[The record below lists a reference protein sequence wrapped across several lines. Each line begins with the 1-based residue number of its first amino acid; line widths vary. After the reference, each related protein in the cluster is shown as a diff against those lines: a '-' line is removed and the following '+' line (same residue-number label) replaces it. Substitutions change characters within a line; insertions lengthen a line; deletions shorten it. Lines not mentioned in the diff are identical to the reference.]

1 MEVRDPVHG
10 FVDFNKDERSIIDH
24 PAFQRLRH
32 IRQLAMSD
40 LVYPGAVHHRFEHSL
55 GVCHVAG
62 RIAPRLFPGKDKDA
76 EDTIRDVRLA
86 ALLHDIGHG
95 PFSHISETPLAEVNR
110 EWLEENKVRE
120 DKLHECIG
128 IDIIKHVLRE
138 DGLLTADQSKRVV
151 GILDTVHKPG
161 RSIERDIVSGPLD
174 ADKMDYLLRDSL
186 CCGVKYGVFD
196 LERLIRAL
204 VVVGKGSSTFV
215 GVEEE
220 DTPTVDQYVMARY
233 DMHLQVYGHKTR
245 RATDLML
252 IRAIMEAVE
261 AKDEQ
266 VVQAYTYV
274 PDSSDFVNAYL
285 RFTDRVLLDHLAESA
300 SEAAQKLADCLARRS
315 LPSRVLHRPIGDLAD
330 AELKEKLRDKQK
342 RREAEQM
349 LQAEVVRELAYL
361 DADRV
366 FVEVADS
373 KEVGKFPSLSEIDPE
388 QIHVRSDSWSQPRTL
403 AQESNFFRDYK
414 FTPRTYIAVY
424 AAQPQEDRGT
434 RQEFKC
440 KARDALN
447 SILPFAEDA
456 ALPEERN
463 SDAK

>member
-10 FVDFNKDERSIIDH
+10 FVDFSEGEKSIIDH
-24 PAFQRLRH
+24 PAFQRLRR

-55 GVCHVAG
+55 GVCHIAG
-62 RIAPRLFPGKDKDA
+62 RIAERLFDKRAD
-76 EDTIRDVRLA
+76 EDTIKYVRLA

-95 PFSHISETPLAEVNR
+95 PFSHISETPLGEVNR
-110 EWLEENKVRE
+110 EWLEENNVKE

-128 IDIIKHVLRE
+128 IDIIKHVLRAQ
-138 DGLLTADQSKRVV
+138 GWLTPEQCKRVV

-204 VVVGKGSSTFV
+204 VVVGKARSTFV
-215 GVEEE
+215 GVESE
-220 DTPTVDQYVMARY
+220 DIPTVDQYVTARY

-252 IRAIMEAVE
+252 IRAIMKAVE
-261 AKDEQ
+261 ANDEGI
-266 VVQAYTYV
+266 VRAYTYV

-285 RFTDRVLLDHLAESA
+285 SFTDRVLLDHLAESA
-300 SEAAQKLADCLARRS
+300 SEAAQKLADRLARRS
-315 LPSRVLHRPIGDLAD
+315 LPSRVLYRPIGDLAD
-330 AELKEKLRDKQK
+330 DELQEKLRDKEK
-342 RREAEQM
+342 RREAEQ
-349 LQAEVVRELAYL
+349 LLETEIVRELAHL
-361 DADRV
+361 DADCV

-388 QIHVRSDSWSQPRTL
+388 QIHVRSDSWSEPRTL

-414 FTPRTYIAVY
+414 FTPRTYISVY
-424 AAQPQEDRGT
+424 AAQPKEDGST
-434 RQEFKC
+434 REEFKS
-440 KARDALN
+440 KTQDALK
-447 SILPFAEDA
+447 SILPLAEEVPP
-456 ALPEERN
+456 LEERN
-463 SDAK
+463 NDAE